1 MLLGYHDEERE
12 FHKGVSHCVLSSVT
26 CSSLS
31 PLSTWTQLGCSL
43 LVKALS
49 SALCHR
55 STIWAL
61 TRQGRS
67 AVATLRQF

>member
-12 FHKGVSHCVLSSVT
+12 FHKGVSHRVQPSVA

-31 PLSTWTQLGCSL
+31 PPSTWTQLGCSL

-49 SALCHR
+49 SAPCHH

-61 TRQGRS
+61 TRQGCS

>member
-1 MLLGYHDEERE
+1 MLLGYRDEERE
-12 FHKGVSHCVLSSVT
+12 FHKGVSHCVQPSVT

-31 PLSTWTQLGCSL
+31 PPSTWTQLGCSL

-49 SALCHR
+49 SAPCHH

-61 TRQGRS
+61 TRQGCS